1 LARQLSKLASRI
13 KGSQRWKILKC
24 KISKLHKFL
33 ARARLDFQF
42 KTAHKLFDKCDV
54 WVVEDLTLKN
64 RSKRAPA
71 KTDIEDGN
79 LVDLPNGQGAESG
92 LNKSRVDAAHGQVTA
107 VLKYVAGK

>member
-1 LARQLSKLASRI
+1 LARRPSKLASRV
-13 KGSQRWKILKC
+13 KGSQPGKIVKG
-24 KISKLHKFL
+24 KISKLHKFV

-54 WVVEDLTLKN
+54 WVVEDFSLKN

-79 LVDLPNGQGAESG
+79 LVYLPKGQATKSG
-92 LNKSRVDAAHGQVTA
+92 LNRSILDAAHGQFTT
-107 VLKYVAGK
+107 VLK